1 MECKY
6 TETDE
11 GYDGTKLHF
20 ISEWEGILLSQ
31 LLHYDL
37 SSCLVGVHI
46 EIYIK
51 TYGFLPTEMNDNGHI
66 ITVRNHIS
74 SD

>member
-20 ISEWEGILLSQ
+20 ISEWEGR
-31 LLHYDL
+31 
-37 SSCLVGVHI
+37 
-46 EIYIK
+46 
-51 TYGFLPTEMNDNGHI
+51 
-66 ITVRNHIS
+66 ITVVTIIAL
-74 SD
+74 